1 MCEKLLPSSS
11 LICDSETFMTFSLVL
26 RGLHTCHCI
35 KLNEFDFF
43 FEKNLSGATFFLSR
57 TDFNGNNK
65 FLKLPQFIKSCS
77 LMTLAH
83 KKGI

>member
-43 FEKNLSGATFFLSR
+43 EKNLSAATFFCHAQTSMEIINFKNSHNL
-57 TDFNGNNK
+57 
-65 FLKLPQFIKSCS
+65 
-77 LMTLAH
+77 
-83 KKGI
+83 